1 MCVDLSNWDE
11 TKKALK
17 DVGPVDLLVNNAA
30 YAKLTPL
37 TGATSGE
44 SVEEITENDCDDH
57 FNINVKAVVNVT
69 QIIAKGMIKREKGG
83 AIVNVSSQAGIAALK
98 DHLVYSATKG
108 AVDAMT
114 KVMALEYGP
123 FKIRT
128 NSINPTVTMTEMA
141 KVGWSDPKIAKS
153 MRDKI
158 PLGKFAEV
166 DEVVDVILYLLSDR
180 ASMINGVLLPIDGGF
195 CAC

>member
-1 MCVDLSNWDE
+1 MKTVCVDLSNWNE

-37 TGATSGE
+37 VAPSA
-44 SVEEITENDCDDH
+44 EISETDCDDH

-69 QIIAKGMIKREKGG
+69 QIVAKGMMDSKKGG
-83 AIVNVSSQAGIAALK
+83 AIVNVSSQASIAALK
-98 DHLVYSATKG
+98 DHLIYSATKG
-108 AVDAMT
+108 ALDSMT

-128 NSINPTVTMTEMA
+128 NSVNPTVTMTEMA
-141 KVGWSDPKIAKS
+141 KVGWSDPQIAKA

-158 PLGKFAEV
+158 PLDKFAEV
-166 DEVVDVILYLLSDR
+166 DEVVDVILYLLSDK
-180 ASMINGVLLPIDGGF
+180 ASMINGVLLPVDGGF